1 MQTNA
6 VSRLKEDAWF
16 LEPRGEAFSTHLQ
29 KFLWGS
35 QSIVRI
41 QYSGAS
47 WKKTQKEGKAS
58 SSLTVKFHF
67 QWLWILKMKGNR
79 SHILCGYWGVL
90 TITVQPRLIMTLG
103 TIRSLSL
110 SLPSL
115 GFPSHN
121 DWAWMRSSALHKVGT
136 SDERM
141 PQPCPASSWHPP
153 GELDKHRFHWEDT
166 WWKEGTFSEPEVEIS
181 VNPHS
186 PTEHLRMMKCS
197 LSTLSSMVGTR
208 HVWLLS
214 PWNVTSWLNFNL
226 NSSMGLAVTESTA
239 GDHPKGDS
247 QPSGLGWRGRWE
259 GGSGWGIH
267 VYPRL
272 IHVNVWQKPLQYCKV
287 ISLQLIKINK
297 KKNKKKK
304 GDAQPAGRWHLQS
317 KGENS
322 GLWRCQA

>member
-1 MQTNA
+1 MRYPDWNKMLGFWSPEVKLSPHTFRSFSEGPRASLGFNIQELPGKKLKRKE
-6 VSRLKEDAWF
+6 RLPPALLLSF
-16 LEPRGEAFSTHLQ
+16 IFSD
-29 KFLWGS
+29 S
-35 QSIVRI
+35 D
-41 QYSGAS
+41 
-47 WKKTQKEGKAS
+47 
-58 SSLTVKFHF
+58 
-67 QWLWILKMKGNR
+67 ILKMKGNR

-121 DWAWMRSSALHKVGT
+121 DWAWMRSSALHQVGT

-141 PQPCPASSWHPP
+141 PQPCPASCWHPP

-166 WWKEGTFSEPEVEIS
+166 WWEEGTFSEPEVEIS

-186 PTEHLRMMKCS
+186 PTEHSRMMKCS
-197 LSTLSSMVGTR
+197 LSTLSSMVGTS

-239 GDHPKGDS
+239 GDHPKGDA
-247 QPSGLGWRGRWE
+247 QPRGIGWRGRWE

-287 ISLQLIKINK
+287 ISLQLIKIN
-297 KKNKKKK
+297 
-304 GDAQPAGRWHLQS
+304 
-317 KGENS
+317 
-322 GLWRCQA
+322 